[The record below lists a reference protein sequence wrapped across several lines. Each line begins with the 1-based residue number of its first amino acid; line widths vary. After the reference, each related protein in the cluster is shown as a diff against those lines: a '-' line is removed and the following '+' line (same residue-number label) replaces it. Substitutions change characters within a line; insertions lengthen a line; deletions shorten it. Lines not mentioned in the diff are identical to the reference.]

1 MKTVEEILQ
10 VLELLP
16 GFITLLTQLIPI
28 FGGNKGAALAVVM
41 SAVSHP
47 DMKPA
52 VATLLKTA
60 LATASQS
67 L

>member
-1 MKTVEEILQ
+1 MKTIEEILE
-10 VLELLP
+10 VLALLP

-28 FGGNKGAALAVVM
+28 FGGDKAAALTVALA
-41 SAVSHP
+41 AVSHP

-52 VATLLKTA
+52 VAVLLKA
-60 LATASQS
+60 SLVAASQS